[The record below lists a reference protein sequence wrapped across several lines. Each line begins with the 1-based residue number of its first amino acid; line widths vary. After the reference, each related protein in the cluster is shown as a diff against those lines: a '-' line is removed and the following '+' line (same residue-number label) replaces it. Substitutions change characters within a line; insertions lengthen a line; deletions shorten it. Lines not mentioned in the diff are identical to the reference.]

1 MIQVKAERVRMA
13 DTDPMINPSP
23 NLGLHSVLDAAGD
36 RIAPVAAPRFRDLPQ
51 IVEMLQR
58 LSWDAA
64 VLLQRPGAEEDR
76 RLLRQ
81 LSAWLDGRLQAFA
94 TAFEALRREP
104 GTGPLIDDWLAHAP
118 PPEQGFDG
126 GNASLA
132 ALLSSIACMESHLI
146 LLFGTLMQHSDGPWV
161 RALYQDLLDHRSPAA
176 EQRPCR
182 SRS

>member
-1 MIQVKAERVRMA
+1 MA
-13 DTDPMINPSP
+13 DTDPMINPRSNP
-23 NLGLHSVLDAAGD
+23 APGAGFDATAD
-36 RIAPVAAPRFRDLPQ
+36 RLPPVAAPRFRDLPQ

-64 VLLQRPGAEEDR
+64 ALLQRPGAEEDR
-76 RLLRQ
+76 RLLHQ
-81 LSAWLDGRLQAFA
+81 LAAWLDGRLQAFA
-94 TAFEALRREP
+94 TAFDALRREP

-118 PPEQGFDG
+118 APEQGFDG
-126 GNASLA
+126 GNTSPA
-132 ALLSSIACMESHLI
+132 ALLSSIARMESHLI

-182 SRS
+182 SRN

>member
-1 MIQVKAERVRMA
+1 MA

-23 NLGLHSVLDAAGD
+23 KPGPDPSFDPSFDSGD
-36 RIAPVAAPRFRDLPQ
+36 DRRSPVVAPRFRDLPQ
-51 IVEMLQR
+51 IVEMLNR

-64 VLLQRPGAEEDR
+64 ALLQRPSAEEDR
-76 RLLRQ
+76 RLLHQ
-81 LSAWLDGRLQAFA
+81 LAAWLDGRLQAFA
-94 TAFEALRREP
+94 TVFEALRREP

-118 PPEQGFDG
+118 APEQGFDG
-126 GNASLA
+126 GNASPA

-146 LLFGTLMQHSDGPWV
+146 LLFGTLMQHSDSPWV

-182 SRS
+182 SRN